1 MIGPTPLL
9 DFFKRG
15 EVSRDVRISAARG
28 ELAPRAYDQ
37 LAILM
42 ILVDDAEPEI
52 RETAEATLGKIVPDA
67 LKRFLGRSDTP
78 AAMLDFFARRGIKPD
93 AVVQATDQDDDT
105 PLVKSAHAPGLDD
118 STLKPSWPKREEAA
132 AAAAGAAIAEMAATA
147 RQPAEMASGRP
158 EADNPSAESD
168 EEEVDPELG
177 ESRDADGKRLSAS
190 QMIGKMTMLGR
201 LKAAVKG
208 TREMR
213 ALLIRDPNKMISAAV
228 LSSPKLN
235 DAEIASFAKMQN
247 VSEDVLRIIA
257 NNRAWTKSYTVIWA
271 LVKNPK
277 TPVAQSMGFLA
288 RLSAKDI
295 SMLAVD
301 RNVPDPIRV
310 AAKKRAAAIRLG

>member
-1 MIGPTPLL
+1 VTGPTPLL

-15 EVSRDVRISAARG
+15 EVSRDVKLSAARG
-28 ELAPRAYDQ
+28 ELAPRAHEQ

-42 ILVDDAEPEI
+42 LLVDDPDSDV
-52 RETAEATLGKIVPDA
+52 RDTANGTLATIAPDA
-67 LKRFLGRSDTP
+67 LKKFLSRSDTP
-78 AAMLDFFARRGIKPD
+78 AAMLDFFAKRGVTPD
-93 AVVQATDQDDDT
+93 GAVQATDEDDDSPLIDDERT
-105 PLVKSAHAPGLDD
+105 P
-118 STLKPSWPKREEAA
+118 AA
-132 AAAAGAAIAEMAATA
+132 AEPGAVDAPAGGSDDEAI
-147 RQPAEMASGRP
+147 
-158 EADNPSAESD
+158 
-168 EEEVDPELG
+168 DPELG
-177 ESRDADGKRLSAS
+177 ESKDADGKRLGAA
-190 QMIGKMTMLGR
+190 QVLAGMNMMER

-213 ALLIRDPNKMISAAV
+213 AILIRDPNKMICAAV

-257 NNRAWTKSYTVIWA
+257 NNRAWTKSYTVIYA

-295 SMLAVD
+295 AMLAVD
-301 RNVPDPIRV
+301 RNVPEPIRV
-310 AAKKRAAAIRLG
+310 AAKKKAAAQRLG